1 MDYKTIVCP
10 TDGTE
15 ISEVA
20 LRHSAYLS
28 QISGARVLLLHVVE
42 KWYHASHIV
51 TDSVEWDSIHREWL
65 EKGREVLEKDSE
77 KLKNYGAAHIDT
89 VLRDGDASYEIV
101 ALAVEKRADMIV
113 MATHRYSPIGKLFT
127 GSVTDRVT
135 KKAPCPV
142 FWVF

>member
-1 MDYKTIVCP
+1 MDYKTIICP

-15 ISEVA
+15 VSEAA
-20 LRHSAYLS
+20 LRHAAYIS
-28 QISGARVLLLHVVE
+28 KISGARVLLLHVVE

-51 TDSVEWDSIHREWL
+51 TDSVEWDAIHKEWL
-65 EKGREVLEKDSE
+65 DKGREVLASDAE
-77 KLKNYGAAHIDT
+77 KLKTYGAAHIDT
-89 VLRDGDASYEIV
+89 ILRDGDASYEIV

-113 MATHRYSPIGKLFT
+113 MATHRYTPIGKLFT

-135 KKAPCPV
+135 KKSPCPV